1 MAENVTTK
9 LLALVG
15 TAGSQKAAADK
26 LGITPGY
33 LSDLL
38 RGNRKPGEKLLVK
51 LGLRRTITYENV
63 SDSQEEK

>member
-15 TAGSQKAAADK
+15 AAGSQKAAADK

-51 LGLRRTITYENV
+51 LGLKRTIVY
-63 SDSQEEK
+63 SDIEEEK

>member
-1 MAENVTTK
+1 MKRNVTTK
-9 LLALVG
+9 LLTLVRIE
-15 TAGSQKAAADK
+15 GSQKAAADK

-51 LGLRRTITYENV
+51 LGLKRTIVY
-63 SDSQEEK
+63 SDIEEEK

>member
-15 TAGSQKAAADK
+15 AAGSQKKAANK

-51 LGLRRTITYENV
+51 LGLKRTIIY
-63 SDSQEEK
+63 SDIEGEK